1 MSKLKD
7 LRISRK
13 LSLFDIS
20 CDLHISCQS
29 LSAYEKSKNLPEMKN
44 ARKLAKYFDIS
55 IEELFN
61 ENEKEND
68 NNENEVKEYVKI

>member
-44 ARKLAKYFDIS
+44 ARKLAKYFEIS

-61 ENEKEND
+61 ENEND